1 MKLTTL
7 TTIVALSL
15 SLSSARAESTV
26 KVTGV
31 HNCCKKCDDGILNS
45 VKSVEGA
52 SIATNK
58 GDVTITAKDEET
70 AKKAVAALLAA
81 GYAGKG
87 AEQATTGDDKVKTA
101 RVKTASVSGVH
112 LCCGKCV
119 TAAEKAVMSVK
130 GVTKHDATK
139 GATTFNVEG
148 NFSPKALVAAL
159 NKAGLNGIVK

>member
-7 TTIVALSL
+7 ATILLALALSP
-15 SLSSARAESTV
+15 SIQAESTV
-26 KVTGV
+26 KITGV
-31 HNCCKKCDDGILNS
+31 HNCCKKCDDGIINA

-52 SIATNK
+52 SAATNK
-58 GDVTITAKDEET
+58 GDVTITAKDDET

-87 AEQATTGDDKVKTA
+87 AEPSASEAASTAKVKTA
-101 RVKTASVSGVH
+101 TVSGVH

-119 TAAEKAVMSVK
+119 TAADKAVMSVK

-139 GATTFNVEG
+139 GAATFSVEG
-148 NFSPKALVAAL
+148 SFSPKALLAAL
-159 NKAGLNGIVK
+159 NKAGLNGTVK